1 MGRSTCILGAGLM
14 ITGTVDGH
22 RSNLLIGGVIEGNVT
37 ARSIIVKKTG
47 KVTGHLR
54 AENIEIA
61 GCFSGRIEAMNVNL
75 LAGSLTDAT
84 IYHNELTIDPNASVR
99 GLQPWRPAGYI
110 KNLRENW

>member
-1 MGRSTCILGAGLM
+1 MDRSTCVLRAGLM

-22 RSNLLIGGVIEGNVT
+22 RSSLLIGGVIEGTVT
-37 ARSIIVKKTG
+37 ARSILIKETG

-54 AENIEIA
+54 AEKIEIA
-61 GCFSGRIEAMNVNL
+61 GCFSGRIEAMHVGL

-99 GLQPWRPAGYI
+99 GLQPWRPSGFI
-110 KNLRENW
+110 KDLQENW